1 MMHSSFLLLQVASDQ
16 LPPTMG
22 WFAVFAL
29 IKVLVVFGIYM
40 GCVAYTTFAERRIA
54 AWIQDRH
61 GPNRVGPQGIFQVIA
76 DGIKNFMK
84 EETLPDGAN
93 KAMFILAPAL
103 AFIPA
108 MVTWAVIPFASPL
121 PVRGV
126 GLIDMVVADLP
137 VGFLFTLAISS
148 LGVYGLTIAGWS
160 SNNKYAL
167 LGGLR
172 ASAQMISY
180 EIAMGMSTVCV
191 LLLAGNVSLNAV
203 IAQQASQGWNVVL
216 LTMAFFIFAVAA
228 LAETN
233 RVPFD
238 LPEAESELVAG
249 YHAEYSS
256 MKYSMFPLSE
266 YANIIT
272 SSSLMVTLFFGG
284 WDIPFT
290 SWDNLPP
297 WTVLKT
303 VLTMGLYV
311 AKVMFFV
318 FSFIWLRWTVPRFRY
333 DQLMALG
340 WKVLLPMALVY
351 ITAVASVTLGL
362 DAAGIAR
369 ASMGFT
375 GAMLGMNVVFVVLV
389 FWVLDR
395 GRLVSPAYSRIERLE
410 MARLRSMSARSDLA
424 DRKGA

>member
-1 MMHSSFLLLQVASDQ
+1 MHSFNFLLQVVDPQ
-16 LPPTMG
+16 GPPTMG
-22 WFAVFAL
+22 WFIGFAAL
-29 IKVLVVFGIYM
+29 KVVVVFTIYIT
-40 GCVAYTTFAERRIA
+40 CVAYTTWLERKLA
-54 AWIQDRH
+54 AFIQDRY
-61 GPNRVGPQGIFQVIA
+61 GPNRVGWWGLLQVIA
-76 DGIKNFMK
+76 DGVKNFMK
-84 EETLPDGAN
+84 EETIPGNVNRTIFL
-93 KAMFILAPAL
+93 LAPAL

-108 MVTWAVIPFASPL
+108 FVTIAVVPFASPL
-121 PVRGV
+121 PTPF
-126 GLIDMVVADLP
+126 GLVDMVIADLP

-148 LGVYGLTIAGWS
+148 LGVYGITLAGWS

-180 EIAMGMSTVCV
+180 EIAMGMSTICV
-191 LLLAGNVSLNAV
+191 LLLAGNVHLST
-203 IAQQASQGWNVVL
+203 IITQQASQGWNVLL
-216 LTMAFFIFAVAA
+216 LTIAFFIFAIAG

-238 LPEAESELVAG
+238 LPESESELVGG
-249 YHAEYSS
+249 YHTEYSS
-256 MKYSMFPLSE
+256 MKYSMFPIAE

-272 SSSLMVTLFFGG
+272 SSTLMVTLFFGG

-297 WTVLKT
+297 WTLLKT
-303 VLTMGLYV
+303 VLTMGMYV
-311 AKVMFFV
+311 TKVFLFV

-351 ITAVASVTLGL
+351 ITAVASVLLGL
-362 DAAGIAR
+362 DYAGVVRTSIA
-369 ASMGFT
+369 FK
-375 GAMLGMNVVFVVLV
+375 GAMMGMNVVFVVLV

-395 GRLVSPAYSRIERLE
+395 GRIVSPAYSRLER
-410 MARLRSMSARSDLA
+410 AGIDRLQHVATRGHLA
-424 DRKGA
+424 DRKGV

>member
-1 MMHSSFLLLQVASDQ
+1 MHSSVLLLQAATGQ

-22 WFAVFAL
+22 WFVIFAL
-29 IKVLVVFGIYM
+29 IKLVAAFGIYM
-40 GCVAYTTFAERRIA
+40 TCVAYTTFAERRIA

-61 GPNRVGPQGIFQVIA
+61 GPNRVGPQGIFQVLA
-76 DGIKNFMK
+76 DGVKNFMK
-84 EETLPDGAN
+84 EETLPGGAN
-93 KAMFILAPAL
+93 KVMFVLAPAL
-103 AFIPA
+103 AFVPA
-108 MVTWAVIPFASPL
+108 LVTWAVIPFASPL
-121 PVRGV
+121 PVPGV
-126 GLIDMVVADLP
+126 GLIPMVVADLP
-137 VGFLFTLAISS
+137 IGFLFTLAISS

-180 EIAMGMSTVCV
+180 EIALGMSTVCV
-191 LLLAGNVSLNAV
+191 LLLAGNVNLNV
-203 IAQQASQGWNVVL
+203 IIEQQASQGWNVVL
-216 LTMAFFIFAVAA
+216 LTMAFFIFGVAA

-256 MKYSMFPLSE
+256 MKYSMFPIAE

-290 SWDNLPP
+290 TWDNLPP
-297 WTVLKT
+297 WTALKT

-311 AKVMFFV
+311 SKVFFFV
-318 FSFIWLRWTVPRFRY
+318 FTFIWLRWTLPRFRY
-333 DQLMALG
+333 DQLMSLG

-351 ITAVASVTLGL
+351 ITAVASLTLGL
-362 DAAGIAR
+362 DAAGIVR
-369 ASMGFT
+369 T
-375 GAMLGMNVVFVVLV
+375 GMAFKAAMLGMNVVFVVLV
-389 FWVLDR
+389 FFVLDR
-395 GRLVSPAYSRIERLE
+395 GRVLSPAYSRIERQQI
-410 MARLRSMSARSDLA
+410 AHLRAVSQRSDLA

>member
-1 MMHSSFLLLQVASDQ
+1 MTHTLPFLLQVVDPQ
-16 LPPTMG
+16 LPMSDG
-22 WFAVFAL
+22 MFALVSL
-29 IKVLVVFGIYM
+29 IKVAVVFGIYM
-40 GCVAYTTFAERRIA
+40 GCVAYTTFLERRVA

-61 GPNRVGPQGIFQVIA
+61 GPNRVGPQGIFQVLA
-76 DGIKNFMK
+76 DGVKNFMK
-84 EETLPDGAN
+84 EETLPGGAS
-93 KAMFILAPAL
+93 KVLFILAPAL

-108 MVTWAVIPFASPL
+108 MLTWAVIPFASPL
-121 PVRGV
+121 PIPGV
-126 GLIDMVVADLP
+126 GLVDMVVADLP
-137 VGFLFTLAISS
+137 VGFLFTLAIGS
-148 LGVYGLTIAGWS
+148 LGVYGITIAGWS

-191 LLLAGNVSLNAV
+191 LLLAGNVHLNT
-203 IAQQASQGWNVVL
+203 IIMQQASQGWNVAL

-256 MKYSMFPLSE
+256 MRYSMFPIAE

-272 SSSLMVTLFFGG
+272 SSSLMIALFFGG

-290 SWDNLPP
+290 QWDNLPP
-297 WTVLKT
+297 WTITKT
-303 VLTMGLYV
+303 LLTMGLYV
-311 AKVMFFV
+311 GKVIFFV
-318 FSFIWLRWTVPRFRY
+318 FTFIWLRWTLPRFRY
-333 DQLMALG
+333 DQLMAIG

-351 ITAVASVTLGL
+351 ITAVASAVLGL
-362 DAAGIAR
+362 DAAGLAR
-369 ASMGFT
+369 GSYAFR

-395 GRLVSPAYSRIERLE
+395 GRIVSPAFSRVERE
-410 MARLRSMSARSDLA
+410 RIAKLRDVSARSDLLSG
-424 DRKGA
+424 KGA